1 MIRGAFP
8 QWMAATALAVAIAAF
23 TAPHVRAQARDTAPT
38 IKVGFDRVFLSG
50 ATYTLEESSTT
61 TSYSNADQ
69 MVGNVVY
76 VEYVL
81 FERLGLIGEYAL
93 VPFTRQFELED
104 SASSVVAD
112 VSEAA
117 SVSMLGANLYFNKA
131 TGRGLKYFFGLSTGT
146 FSATHKMGDTSTGT
160 GLAGSSSA
168 LSVPVNALRL
178 GVEWMLGNAG
188 IRVQYQ
194 SLSGELDDTTQF
206 TGFKQTVSYTAA
218 ELGIGVLVF
227 F

>member
-1 MIRGAFP
+1 MIRREFP
-8 QWMAATALAVAIAAF
+8 KWMAAAALAVAGAAF
-23 TAPHVRAQARDTAPT
+23 VASLAQAQGRDTSPT
-38 IKVGFDRVFLSG
+38 IKFGFDRVLLSG
-50 ATYTLEESSTT
+50 ATYTLEDSTST
-61 TSYSNADQ
+61 TSYSNAEQ
-69 MVGNVVY
+69 MVGNVIY
-76 VEYVL
+76 AEYVL
-81 FERLGLIGEYAL
+81 FERLGLIGEFAA
-93 VPFTRQFELED
+93 VPFRRQFDLKD
-104 SASSVVAD
+104 SASSVVAA
-112 VSEAA
+112 VSESA
-117 SVSMLGANLYFNKA
+117 SVGMLGANLYFNKA
-131 TGRGLKYFFGLSTGT
+131 TGRGLKYFFGLSTGA

-188 IRVQYQ
+188 VRVQYQ

-218 ELGIGVLVF
+218 ELGIGVLAF